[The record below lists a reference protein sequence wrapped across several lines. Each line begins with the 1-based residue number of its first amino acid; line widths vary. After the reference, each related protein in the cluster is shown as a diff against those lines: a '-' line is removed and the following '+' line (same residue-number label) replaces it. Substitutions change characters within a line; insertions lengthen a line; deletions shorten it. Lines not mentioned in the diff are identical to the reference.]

1 MTKTRE
7 LGLCG
12 RDGVLNFMRAYLVA
26 PNDAD
31 VVVRLCGADE
41 LPGETMLAITLS
53 HSRPSSS
60 LTLGLRLG
68 EARAMADICEATMR
82 TAPHG
87 ADPSMGLP
95 NLILALRQGADQLAK
110 EVAP

>member
-1 MTKTRE
+1 MTITRE
-7 LGLCG
+7 LGMCG

-31 VVVRLCGADE
+31 MAVWFCSTDE

-53 HSRPSSS
+53 HSRPPSS
-60 LTLGLRLG
+60 LMLGLRLS
-68 EARAMADICEATMR
+68 EARAMADLCEATMR

-87 ADPSMGLP
+87 FDPSMGLP
-95 NLILALRQGADQLAK
+95 NLILALRHGADQLAR
-110 EVAP
+110 ERSQ